1 MIGVVGMRLA
11 RVKLALQSLLLGS
24 ETDGIESN
32 PSVAHIDSPIRRN
45 GPPITI
51 GGTLN
56 VIEFG
61 LARPHIPFGA
71 RHRRRYLPRFR
82 AVCLDIAAS
91 LPQVSS
97 KRLPSLALPVSK
109 DVMNLAQVVAQ
120 LLQRSGAPAGCLEDR
135 VDCVDIPTLN
145 VRRSQRA
152 HSLRLLGPD
161 FLDDIAR

>member
-1 MIGVVGMRLA
+1 MGMRLA
-11 RVKLALQSLLLGS
+11 RVKLGLQRLLRGR
-24 ETDGIESN
+24 EAHRIQSN
-32 PSVAHIDSPIRRN
+32 PGVAHIDSPIRRN
-45 GPPITI
+45 HPPITI

-56 VIEFG
+56 AVEFG
-61 LARPHIPFGA
+61 LARPHIRLST

-82 AVCLDIAAS
+82 AIGLDIAAS

-97 KRLPSLALPVSK
+97 KRLPGLALPVSK

-145 VRRSQRA
+145 VRRS
-152 HSLRLLGPD
+152 
-161 FLDDIAR
+161 